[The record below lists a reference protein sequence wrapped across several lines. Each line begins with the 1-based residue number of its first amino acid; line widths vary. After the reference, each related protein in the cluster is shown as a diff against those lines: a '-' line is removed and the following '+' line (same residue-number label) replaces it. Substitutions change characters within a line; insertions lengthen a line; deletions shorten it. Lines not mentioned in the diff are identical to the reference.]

1 VGIDLG
7 TLTNK
12 DEKLAYFKLILG
24 NRHRIQNRAASMAGW
39 ASQVL
44 FKGKGEILGLACF
57 SWLHFALYF
66 CISKVLYFSNLQG

>member
-1 VGIDLG
+1 
-7 TLTNK
+7 
-12 DEKLAYFKLILG
+12 
-24 NRHRIQNRAASMAGW
+24 MAGW